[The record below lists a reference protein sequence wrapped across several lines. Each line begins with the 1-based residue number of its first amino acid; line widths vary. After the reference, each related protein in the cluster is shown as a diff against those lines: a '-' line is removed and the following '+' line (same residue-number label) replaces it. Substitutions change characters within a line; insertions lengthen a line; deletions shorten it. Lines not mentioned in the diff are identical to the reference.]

1 MDVACV
7 ADGESGGVDLREV
20 FGERGQI
27 EKTSCDTLIVTYSG
41 VLVRTRVAVVSDCS

>member
-1 MDVACV
+1 MNVACV
-7 ADGESGGVDLREV
+7 ADGESGSVDLREV

-41 VLVRTRVAVVSDCS
+41 ALARVRLAVVF